1 MGDWMPETRAPYV
14 VSGVPGFG
22 WLSTF
27 PEFTGTPSAAIR
39 EALLEFTGNA
49 GQAQINAW
57 RDAIPPLQS
66 EVREVVRRDHA
77 AGSYSAVLEYELPYE
92 LRRPDVIFLA
102 GKGLFVL
109 ELKGKAHPERAD
121 IDQASAYARDLRA
134 YHVECHDRPVHSA
147 LVLTRA
153 HGRIGFD
160 AGVHIVGI
168 DAVDGLVQ
176 ELDEPSDPPA
186 ITPERFL
193 APDSYCPA
201 PTLIEAAREIA
212 RTYEL
217 RWVPRAQPSTGPAI
231 EAITQIIH
239 EAAQLRQRRLVLLTG
254 APGAGKTLVGI
265 KIAHERFLDDLAIP
279 RPDGRRP
286 APAVFLSGNGP
297 LVQVLQYQLR
307 DTEGRGRTF
316 VRPVKD
322 YVNWYT
328 TRHPDAVPPEHVL
341 IYDEAQRAWDAE
353 QVATRHETASR
364 PKSEPEHFIEFAERI
379 PGWCVV
385 IGLIGQGQEI
395 HIGEEAGLAQW
406 RRAVESSPHADTWSV
421 FAPPRVIPEFGTLRQ
436 TVVDQRLHLSGALRF
451 HFAGSV
457 EEFAA
462 DLVNGAAPGALA
474 VRAGILERAGFHLR
488 ITRDLEEAK
497 DYLRDRY
504 AEDPDARYGMM
515 ASARDKDLIRFGI
528 PNQLSPIRFPYGA
541 WYVEGDGD
549 LLGRSCR
556 TLRDCVT
563 EFGAQG
569 LELDAALLAWGTDFI
584 RDGGRWSNARA
595 KRYLQPTRVKN
606 AYQLRQ
612 NAYRVLLTRGRDG
625 TVVFVPPI
633 PLLDETYEYLAGA
646 GFRSAA

>member
-1 MGDWMPETRAPYV
+1 MPETRAPYNV
-14 VSGVPGFG
+14 TGTPGFG

-27 PEFTGTPSAAIR
+27 PEFSSTPTTTIR
-39 EALLEFTGNA
+39 EALLAFTGEVGR
-49 GQAQINAW
+49 GQVVAW
-57 RDAIPPLQS
+57 RDSIPPLQG
-66 EVREVVRRDHA
+66 EVRKVIRRVEA
-77 AGSYSAVLEYELPYE
+77 SQGYSALLEYELPYE
-92 LRRPDVIFLA
+92 LRRPDVVFLA

-109 ELKGKAHPERAD
+109 ELKGKANAERAD

-134 YHVECHDRPVHSA
+134 YHRECHDRPVHAA

-153 HGRIGFD
+153 SGRLGHD
-160 AGVHIVGI
+160 AGVHIVGM
-168 DAVDGLVQ
+168 DAVDELVA

-193 APDSYCPA
+193 ADDSYCPA

-212 RTYEL
+212 RSYHL

-231 EAITQIIH
+231 DAIAAIIR
-239 EAAQLRQRRLVLLTG
+239 EAAQKQERRLILLTG

-265 KIAHERFLDDLAIP
+265 RIAHEPFLDDLAIP
-279 RPDGRRP
+279 RVDGAKQ

-307 DTEGRGRTF
+307 DLEGRGRTF

-328 TRHPDAVPPEHVL
+328 VRHPNAVPAEHVL
-341 IYDEAQRAWDAE
+341 IYDEAQRAWDAT
-353 QVATRHETASR
+353 QVATRHDTLGPA
-364 PKSEPEHFIEFAERI
+364 KSEPEHFIEFAERI

-395 HIGEEAGLAQW
+395 HVGEEAGLGQW
-406 RRAVESSPHADTWSV
+406 RHAIEASPHANEW
-421 FAPPRVIPEFGTLRQ
+421 RVSLPTTAVDQFGTIESMQ
-436 TVVDQRLHLSGALRF
+436 VDERLHLSGALRF

-457 EEFAA
+457 ETFAA
-462 DLVNGAAPGALA
+462 NLVAGAPAASLLA
-474 VRAGILERAGFHLR
+474 AARQLEAEGFHLR
-488 ITRDLEEAK
+488 ITRDLEIAK
-497 DYLRDRY
+497 KYLRDRY
-504 AEDPDARYGMM
+504 AEDPDARFGMM
-515 ASARDKDLIRFGI
+515 ASARDKDLVRFGV
-528 PNQLSPIRFPYGA
+528 PNQVSPVRFPYGA

-556 TLRDCVT
+556 SLRDCVT

-569 LELDAALLAWGTDFI
+569 LELDATLLAWGTDFI
-584 RDGGRWSNARA
+584 REGGHWSNSRA
-595 KRYLQPTRVKN
+595 KRYLQPGRIKD
-606 AYQLRQ
+606 AFQLRQ

-633 PLLDETYEYLAGA
+633 PVLDDTYAYLTAS
-646 GFRSAA
+646 GFRQAK